1 MGKKLVASL
10 LCGAALA
17 GLLVSPA
24 AASFPD
30 VTDPKLS
37 EAVEVL
43 HQLEVIHGKGDGT
56 FDPQGVFTRAEFCK
70 MALTV
75 LGREEEAQLQA
86 GRVIFSDVTAGHWAL
101 GYINAAALVKEGVI
115 PLVQGRGDGSFAP
128 NAPITC
134 GEAVTILMRSLGYS
148 DKDVGGDGSAW
159 YSGHMLRAGTIGL
172 LEGLTELQGTD
183 TLTRA
188 QAALLFENLLYT
200 ETKDSTDLFL
210 QTVLGGSI
218 AESQLVLEVKGK
230 ALSAGG
236 WAVKTDKGSFVTFRS
251 DLDTKLQGQRCKP
264 VLDKEGNVLTLQ
276 VDEDYTTRSA
286 RILTAEARYAVTET
300 DSQLLIPAATPVW
313 QGSAEQKSYSE
324 VYKEIPYGAAAVLC
338 YDKTDTLVSIYL
350 MGRSETTVTAVAGEG
365 ADPFDGAWEGQ
376 PTAVYKNGVAV
387 SMAAVKPYDVGSYD
401 PLTGVL
407 ELSDRKLTGVYE
419 NASPSPA
426 SPATVTVMG
435 ASLPVLD
442 CALGDLRK
450 CSLGDRVTLL
460 LDGQNN
466 VAGVVGAD
474 RVAVQVLGTATVT
487 KGAPDSRGRD
497 TYEAKVALP
506 WGVTLKGKLWR
517 FNTETMEQ
525 VPGKLYAVTSTATGM
540 LDLSAPTSA
549 RIPGDWDV
557 SAKTLGSAKV
567 LPAAA
572 VYDKLSGG
580 PLTATSVENV
590 ALSTVPARKIS
601 FLHLDN
607 IGNVDLL
614 VLDDVTGDGYT
625 YGRIAFQKGASGSG
639 MGGSTPSLTT
649 VANGKDSLELVT
661 SNTYES
667 LVDRFM
673 GLAPSLSTAGG
684 GKPRLGGSVELT
696 EVQGV
701 PRTAFGEKTVTVNG
715 AAYPLAGNIDNC
727 CFNLHSETWFASL
740 DEALSYSSTLTV
752 YYDRPQN
759 QGGKVRLVV
768 VQ

>member
-10 LCGAALA
+10 LCGAALT

-75 LGREEEAQLQA
+75 LGREEEAQLQS

-148 DKDVGGDGSAW
+148 DKDVGGDGTAW
-159 YSGHMLRAGTIGL
+159 YAGHMLRAKAIGL
-172 LEGLTELQGTD
+172 LDGLESLKGTD

-188 QAALLFENLLYT
+188 QAAFLFENLLYT
-200 ETKDSTDLFL
+200 ETKDSADIFL
-210 QTVLGGSI
+210 KTVLGGSI
-218 AESQLVLEVKGK
+218 GESQLVLEVKGK

-264 VLDKEGNVLTLQ
+264 VLDKEGNVLALQ
-276 VDEDYTTRSA
+276 IDEDYTTRSA

-324 VYKEIPYGAAAVLC
+324 IYKEIPYGATAVLC

-350 MGRSETTVTAVAGEG
+350 MGRSDTTVTAVAGEG
-365 ADPFDGAWEGQ
+365 SDPFDGAWEGQ

-387 SMAAVKPYDVGSYD
+387 SMAAIQPYDVGSYD
-401 PLTGVL
+401 PLTGIL

-419 NASPSPA
+419 NAAPSPA
-426 SPATVTVMG
+426 SPSTVTVMG

-442 CALGDLRK
+442 CALADLRK
-450 CSLGDRVTLL
+450 CSLGERVTLL

-466 VAGVVGAD
+466 VAGVVSAD
-474 RVAVQVLGTATVT
+474 RVAVQALGVATVT
-487 KGAPDSRGRD
+487 KGAPDSRGHD
-497 TYEAKVALP
+497 TYVAQVALP
-506 WGVTLKGKLWR
+506 WGVTLKGEVWR
-517 FNTETMEQ
+517 FNDEAMARA
-525 VPGKLYAVTSTATGM
+525 PSRLYAVTSTTSGV
-540 LDLSAPTSA
+540 LELTTPTSA
-549 RIPGDWDV
+549 SVTGDWNV
-557 SAKTLGSAKV
+557 SAKTLGAAKV
-567 LPAAA
+567 LPGAA
-572 VYDKLSGG
+572 VYDKLEGG
-580 PLTATSVENV
+580 ALTATSAESV
-590 ALSTVPARKIS
+590 ALSTVPAGKIS
-601 FLHLDN
+601 FLHLDST
-607 IGNVDLL
+607 GNVDLL
-614 VLDDVTGDGYT
+614 VLNDVTGDGYT
-625 YGRIAFQKGASGSG
+625 YGRVAFQPGVNSGS

-649 VANGKDSLELVT
+649 VANAKDSLELVT
-661 SNTYES
+661 SNTFETMA
-667 LVDRFM
+667 DHFM
-673 GLAPSLSTAGG
+673 GLAPALSKSGG
-684 GKPRLGGSVELT
+684 RSRLGGSVELT

-701 PRTAFGEKTVTVNG
+701 SRASFGEKTVTVNG
-715 AAYPLAGNIDNC
+715 VTYPLAGNIDDC
-727 CFNLHSETWFASL
+727 CFNPHSETWFASL

-752 YYDRPQN
+752 YYDRPQD
-759 QGGKVRLVV
+759 QGGKVRVVV

>member
-10 LCGAALA
+10 LCGAALT

-30 VTDPKLS
+30 VTDPKLA

-43 HQLEVIHGKGDGT
+43 HQLEVIHGKGDGA

-75 LGREEEAQLQA
+75 LGREEEAQLQS

-128 NAPITC
+128 GVPITC
-134 GEAVTILMRSLGYS
+134 GEAVTILMRCLGYS
-148 DKDVGGDGSAW
+148 DKDVGGDGTAW
-159 YSGHMLRAGTIGL
+159 YSGHMLRAKTIGL
-172 LEGLTELQGTD
+172 LEGLEDLKGTD

-188 QAALLFENLLYT
+188 QAAFLFENLLYT
-200 ETKDSTDLFL
+200 ETKDSADIFL
-210 QTVLGGSI
+210 KTVLGGSI

-251 DLDTKLQGQRCKP
+251 DLDTRLQGQRCKP
-264 VLDKEGNVLTLQ
+264 VLDKEGNVLALQ
-276 VDEDYTTRSA
+276 TDEDYTTRSA

-324 VYKEIPYGAAAVLC
+324 VYKEIPYGATAVLC

-350 MGRSETTVTAVAGEG
+350 MGRSDTTVTAVAEEG
-365 ADPFDGAWEGQ
+365 SDPFDGAWEGQ

-387 SMAAVKPYDVGSYD
+387 SMAAVKPYDVGSFD

-426 SPATVTVMG
+426 SPSTVTVMG
-435 ASLPVLD
+435 ASLPVLE
-442 CALGDLRK
+442 CALRDLRK
-450 CSLGDRVTLL
+450 CSLGERVTFL

-466 VAGVVGAD
+466 VAGVVSAD
-474 RVAVQVLGTATVT
+474 QVAVQALGIATVT
-487 KGAPDSRGRD
+487 KGAPNSRGHD
-497 TYEAKVALP
+497 TYVAQVALP
-506 WGVTLKGKLWR
+506 WGLTLKGEVWR
-517 FNTETMEQ
+517 FNEEAMERA
-525 VPGKLYAVTSTATGM
+525 PSRLYAVTSTTHGV
-540 LDLSAPTSA
+540 LELSTPSSA
-549 RIPGDWDV
+549 SVAGDWNV

-567 LPAAA
+567 LPGAA
-572 VYDKLSGG
+572 VYDKLADG

-601 FLHLDN
+601 FLHMDN

-625 YGRIAFQKGASGSG
+625 YGRISFQKGVSSSD
-639 MGGSTPSLTT
+639 MGGSTPSVT
-649 VANGKDSLELVT
+649 VVSNAKDSLELVT
-661 SNTYES
+661 SNTYET

-673 GLAPSLSTAGG
+673 GLAPSLSKSG

-696 EVQGV
+696 AVENV
-701 PRTAFGEKTVTVNG
+701 PRSAFGEKTVTVDG
-715 AAYPLAGNIDNC
+715 VVYPLAGNIDDC
-727 CFNLHSETWFASL
+727 CFNLRAETWFGSL

-752 YYDRPQN
+752 YYDRTQS
-759 QGGKVRLVV
+759 QGGKVRVV
-768 VQ
+768 VAP